1 MPIVIVPPIDGSPI
15 PPGPVP
21 SSVVVTPQIAPLL
34 PLDTFRGILGFN
46 PFHFW
51 GLAGSAVPV
60 DSQCNTVIAE
70 YAYQSTNAGGRWE
83 IRQALINAQ
92 EKLRG
97 YLQYPIA
104 PQYVSEK
111 VTYPS
116 YLDQRI
122 IRVSPSDPTG
132 GWVSV
137 FTPDGYLQAI
147 GLEAL
152 TLLDTVAV
160 AYSDEYGTGVN
171 DTFTISVT
179 TTETDPNNIA
189 VYFAQADRLNSED
202 VGAAWRI
209 EPVNVSI
216 TGGVATITGRAWL
229 LVKPIL
235 YQKYTRINPIDPGV
249 AGNFVTTLEIY
260 TRTTT
265 ATGTTVD
272 TAQGAFSWDSIP
284 NYGWWGF
291 CCGNSSDPAGVAQA
305 IARVGIRN
313 AYEGVV
319 IPGEAIYNETTQQWN
334 MTIPPWSG
342 ICRPPQQVTVRYLA
356 GYPLQANGQMDARFA
371 RAVSYLAMAELGERI
386 CACDNANRTLWRYQQ
401 ELNRT
406 SQAED
411 TFATTR
417 EMLNNPLGNRRGH
430 WQAWNEIKAL
440 RLVRGTSTG

>member
-1 MPIVIVPPIDGSPI
+1 MASSFIVDLIPVPS
-15 PPGPVP
+15 GPVP
-21 SSVVVTPQIAPLL
+21 STITVTPQLAPLL
-34 PLDTFRGILGFN
+34 PLDTFRGILGYP
-46 PFHFW
+46 PFAFW
-51 GLAGSAVPV
+51 GLANADVPV
-60 DSQCNTVIAE
+60 DSQCNTIIAE

-104 PQYVSEK
+104 PQYVSEQI
-111 VTYPS
+111 TYPS

-122 IRVSPSDPTG
+122 IRNSPSDPSG

-137 FTPDGYLQAI
+137 QTPDGYIQAI
-147 GLEAL
+147 GLEEL
-152 TLLDTVAV
+152 TLLDTVTLV
-160 AYSDEYGTGVN
+160 YSDEYSTGVN
-171 DTFTISVT
+171 DTFTLSVAT
-179 TTETDPNNIA
+179 DETDPNNIA
-189 VYFAQADRLNSED
+189 VYFAQADRLNNEAA
-202 VGAAWRI
+202 GANWRI

-216 TGGVATITGRAWL
+216 TSGVATITGRAWL

-249 AGNFVTTLEIY
+249 TSNFVSTLEVY
-260 TRTTT
+260 TRSTT
-265 ATGTTVD
+265 ATGTKVE
-272 TAQGAFSWDSIP
+272 TAQGMFTWDSVP

-291 CCGNSSDPAGVAQA
+291 CCANSTDPASTANA

-313 AYEGVV
+313 AFEGIV
-319 IPGEAIYNETTQQWN
+319 IPGEAIYNSTTQQWN

-371 RAVSYLAMAELGERI
+371 RAVAYLAMAEMGERI

-406 SQAED
+406 GNEQD

-417 EMLNNPLGNRRGH
+417 QMLNNPLGTRRGH
-430 WQAWNEIKAL
+430 WQAWNEISAL
-440 RLVRGTSTG
+440 RLVRGASTG